1 MALARARGS
10 HIAWRSRQFI
20 IAMWSCADQRIR
32 DCQWG
37 NAFGRI
43 NSDHKNSIQRHWS
56 HHCKWLCK
64 HWLRWMLEKFH
75 SFCRLTTS
83 TNTSWCWSNASK
95 GSLIYNWK
103 VFALYYQQHR
113 HPDIFTFRILPICQF
128 DRFVNLTDL
137 SIWPCLDSSP
147 FCSYP
152 SDSRETTF
160 TLKKRIKNVGE
171 DNFFVK
177 CWAFCHI

>member
-1 MALARARGS
+1 MKFSTFTSQLLNLLMALARARGS

-20 IAMWSCADQRIR
+20 IAMWSCADQRLR

-103 VFALYYQQHR
+103 YLLFITYKIDT
-113 HPDIFTFRILPICQF
+113 PIFLLFGFC
-128 DRFVNLTDL
+128 RFVNLTDL
-137 SIWPCLDSSP
+137 SIWPICRFDH
-147 FCSYP
+147 
-152 SDSRETTF
+152 
-160 TLKKRIKNVGE
+160 V
-171 DNFFVK
+171 
-177 CWAFCHI
+177 